1 MRFVRYIYIKDVYPL
16 FSVYI
21 IHKSHNLNDFLC
33 KKGLTFMH
41 GECIV
46 CIVKGEHPTKPHLY
60 TARRII

>member
-1 MRFVRYIYIKDVYPL
+1 MRYVYINDVYPL
-16 FSVYI
+16 FSVYT

-41 GECIV
+41 DECIV
-46 CIVKGEHPTKPHLY
+46 CIVKGEYPTKPHLY

>member
-1 MRFVRYIYIKDVYPL
+1 MRYVYINDVYPL
-16 FSVYI
+16 FSVYT

-41 GECIV
+41 DECIV